1 MRIKVLRVLTV
12 CLLGLLTVSII
23 AGVFL
28 AEGTLHPGRR
38 PLTAES
44 EMQARKLAVRQHSD
58 LRDVTLVA
66 SDGVPLYAWS
76 IRPRNGD
83 GRAVVLLHGLSD
95 NRLGMLGYAELLLV
109 HGFTVLMPDARA
121 HGDSGGNLATYGLL
135 ESDDIHKWVDWLE
148 ENGHPDCVFGFAE
161 SMGAAQLLQSLRS
174 ESHFCAVAAESPFSN
189 IREIAYDRAGQFFST
204 GPWLGRTVLRPVV
217 EVAFAY
223 GKWKYKLDLKQAS
236 PENVVAVT
244 TIPVLLI
251 HGKSDSNIP
260 VRHSRRIA
268 ARNPAVVLWEVP
280 NADHCG
286 AANAAPKE
294 FGQKLLGWFDSH
306 STPVRPAS
314 TALTLGLSGAGSR
327 RFWPVATD
335 R

>member
-1 MRIKVLRVLTV
+1 MPIKVLRVLSL
-12 CLLGLLTVSII
+12 CLLGFLTVSVM

-28 AEGTLHPGRR
+28 AEGTLHPGRH

-44 EMQARKLAVRQHSD
+44 EMQARAMAARQHSD
-58 LRDVTLVA
+58 LRDATLVT

-76 IRPRNGD
+76 IRPRD
-83 GRAVVLLHGLSD
+83 GNRRAVILLHGLSD
-95 NRLGMLGYAELLLV
+95 NRLGMIGYAELLLV

-121 HGDSGGNLATYGLL
+121 HGVSGGNLATYGLL
-135 ESDDIHKWVDWLE
+135 ESDDIHEWVDWLE
-148 ENGHPDCVFGFAE
+148 ENQHPDCVFGFGE

-174 ESHFCAVAAESPFSN
+174 ESRFCAVAAESSFSN
-189 IREIAYDRAGQFFST
+189 IREIAYDRAGQFFGT

-223 GKWKYKLDLKQAS
+223 GKWKYKLDLRQAS
-236 PENVVAVT
+236 PENVVAET

-251 HGKSDSNIP
+251 HGRSDSNIP
-260 VRHSRRIA
+260 VLHSRRIA

-286 AANAAPKE
+286 AANAAPQE
-294 FGQKLLGWFDSH
+294 FGQKLLGWFDGH
-306 STPVRPAS
+306 STPGGPVTDNAS
-314 TALTLGLSGAGSR
+314 VTSAAGVARNSR
-327 RFWPVATD
+327 
-335 R
+335 